1 MVNPSDRRVYP
12 RRASRGLSATIGQG
26 FSFRRTIA
34 EVLDFNRHGMSL
46 RMAHA
51 LPATEP
57 VEIAL
62 DFDNLHIDGLVGVIH
77 NCRSLADGS
86 VRCGIQFRTGA
97 RTQLDRNAVREKLV
111 RLEKALAANQAML
124 ALERDG

>member
-1 MVNPSDRRVYP
+1 MANPSDRRVHP
-12 RRASRGLSATIGQG
+12 RRASHGLSATIGQG
-26 FSFRRTIA
+26 FRFRRVIA

-46 RMAHA
+46 RMARA

-57 VEIAL
+57 IEIAL
-62 DFDNLHIDGLVGVIH
+62 EFENVHIDGLVGVIH

-111 RLEKALAANQAML
+111 RLEKALANDASL
-124 ALERDG
+124 AHERDA